1 MSLLFDAFKEGS
13 KIHMVYLVLSD
24 QEWHCRECEYSHVQT
39 SQIAGGSGIQ
49 GLQRGTQTRDGMV
62 ILSEDRLCYDCDRTT
77 RHDRWTGDV
86 KPAIPST
93 SLPRGFAQRVQ
104 QVLGL
109 RDIVEMTSR
118 PPSQLTIDHKLPM
131 IRWNE
136 HTRIGQTN
144 YSEMTDD
151 DIRATFQMLKSSN
164 GSVSHNLLKSRSCE
178 TCFETGERGT
188 PFGIVFFYEGN
199 GTWAPADK
207 DDPSGCV
214 GCGWYDFALWRTD
227 LNACVELF
235 REI

>member
-1 MSLLFDAFKEGS
+1 MSDLEGAFQPDS
-13 KIHMVYLVLSD
+13 KVYLVYLVLSD
-24 QEWHCRECEYSHVQT
+24 QEWHCRECEYAHVQT

-49 GLQRGTQTRDGMV
+49 GLQRGTQSRDGMV
-62 ILSEDRLCYDCDRTT
+62 ILSEDRLCSDCDKTT
-77 RHDRWTGDV
+77 RHDRWTGEV

-93 SLPRGFAQRVQ
+93 SLPRGFAKRVQ
-104 QVLGL
+104 QVLEL

-136 HTRIGQTN
+136 HTRVGQTN
-144 YSEMTDD
+144 YSEMTDE
-151 DIRATFQMLKSSN
+151 DIRAKFQMLKSSN

-178 TCFETGERGT
+178 TCFDTGQRGT
-188 PFGIVFFYEGN
+188 PFGIAFFYEGN
-199 GTWAPADK
+199 RTWAPADK

-214 GCGWYDFALWRTD
+214 GCGWYDFAVWRDD
-227 LNACVELF
+227 LNACIELF